1 MARSAGARYPPA
13 MPKTHQEP
21 HLLALDGLRGFAI
34 LSVLCYHLF
43 VVGSLQPTGIGK
55 VLLPVAKMGWSGVD
69 LFFVLSGFLIT
80 GILLNARTATNY
92 YRVFYAR
99 RVLRIFPVYYLAVA
113 LVFWVVVPMQHHGG
127 FFALHPAGYFGPRE
141 QLWYWVNL
149 SNFRTAFYPL
159 MIPMLSP
166 FWSLSIEEQFYIV
179 WPSVVR
185 KLRRRSL
192 MIFCVAGVALTAVL
206 RNLPWVQHWNSIYP
220 NLIYRMTPLHM
231 DGLLCG
237 GVVAI
242 LLPLYGES
250 RMARNLFAGLFW
262 GSFAALVVLARNPDA
277 PAMARVGFSVLALF
291 GGSLI
296 WLCAARTGSK
306 IARTIFSR
314 KPLVRLG
321 KYSYFIYVFHIPMF
335 IYVPIIGRHFLRGT
349 NMAVHPYLFH
359 IALASLSFAF
369 TYAGAA
375 LSSRFYEGPILR
387 QKRFFRFRFASQAGI
402 DPTHAEQ
409 QGAAMVQPGTANP
422 EQ

>member
-1 MARSAGARYPPA
+1 
-13 MPKTHQEP
+13 MPKTEQEP

-113 LVFWVVVPMQHHGG
+113 LVFWVVVPLQHHGG
-127 FFALHPAGYFGPRE
+127 FFALHPAGYFGPHE

-179 WPSVVR
+179 WPAVVR
-185 KLRRRSL
+185 KLRLRWL
-192 MIFCVAGVALTAVL
+192 MIFCLTGMVLSAVL
-206 RNLPWVQHWNSIYP
+206 RNLPWVQHWNSIYS

-231 DGLLCG
+231 DGLLFG
-237 GVVAI
+237 GVVAM
-242 LLPLYGES
+242 LLPKYGES
-250 RMARNLFAGLFW
+250 KSARNLFAGLFW
-262 GSFAALVVLARNPDA
+262 GSFAVLVYLSHNANA
-277 PAMARVGFSVLALF
+277 SSMTASSMTASSMTRVGFSVLPLF

-296 WLCAARTGSK
+296 WLCAARMGSK
-306 IARTIFSR
+306 TARTIFSR
-314 KPLVRLG
+314 KPLVRMG

-335 IYVPIIGRHFLRGT
+335 IYIPILGRHFLRGT
-349 NMAVHPYLFH
+349 NVAVHPYLFH
-359 IALASLSFAF
+359 IALASLSFAV

-375 LSSRFYEGPILR
+375 LSSRFFEGPILR
-387 QKRFFRFRFASQAGI
+387 QKRFFRFRFASQAGNGL
-402 DPTHAEQ
+402 THVEQ
-409 QGAAMVQPGTANP
+409 
-422 EQ
+422 